1 MKVLNHQLSTRYHLK
16 PFGFGSNRFTYE
28 KPAKPQ
34 RNTVDFNQ
42 MISVRDVELTA
53 KREAFRDT
61 IRMHKKAANAHA
73 NANFISTTA
82 RFMQNQRS
90 TDKIE

>member
-1 MKVLNHQLSTRYHLK
+1 MK

-28 KPAKPQ
+28 RPAKPQ

-73 NANFISTTA
+73 NANFISNRTYE
-82 RFMQNQRS
+82 M
-90 TDKIE
+90 KIKETMHNHRAKPKT